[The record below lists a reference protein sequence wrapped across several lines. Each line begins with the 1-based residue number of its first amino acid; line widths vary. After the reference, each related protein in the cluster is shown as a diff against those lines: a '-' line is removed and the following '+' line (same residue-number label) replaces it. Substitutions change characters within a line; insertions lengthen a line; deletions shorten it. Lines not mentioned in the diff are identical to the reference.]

1 MARRNPV
8 LLTPRPAFPSDFP
21 VRLERFKEE
30 SGLTWRVLA
39 RAVYVNPRRIHYW
52 RHGTLPDAVHFYQL
66 LTLAEQLNLRDV
78 LMGQDQSSESE
89 DSE

>member
-21 VRLERFKEE
+21 ARLERFKNA

-39 RAVYVNPRRIHYW
+39 RAIYVSPRRIHYW

-66 LTLAEQLNLRDV
+66 LTLSEQLGLREV
-78 LMGQDQSSESE
+78 LLGENSTEES
-89 DSE
+89 DNPP